1 MGGSG
6 HDGQLAPICLRAA
19 VMRRLRWDRG
29 PSPECDRHEPQYYIC
44 SAHERQDDSFD
55 AIDDARQDK
64 PEVDELCE
72 WQVGRQRL
80 VHFRHDA
87 RQNDCSFERRISG
100 IQVIGICIIRAH

>member
-1 MGGSG
+1 
-6 HDGQLAPICLRAA
+6 
-19 VMRRLRWDRG
+19 MRRLRWDRG

-80 VHFRHDA
+80 VHFGTMQDKTIAVLKDA
-87 RQNDCSFERRISG
+87 SVGSKS
-100 IQVIGICIIRAH
+100 